1 MSAIAL
7 CCRSGGT
14 ALLKSPC
21 RRLARTVLAGAVV
34 LVLCGIAGQAEARD
48 PEDVFRGQIITSAK
62 RIPTSSKSKSAYI
75 STLRKLKT
83 VRFQEDAAKKQ
94 WKVHFAAFFRA
105 PLNNL
110 EVTIKLYDVSSG
122 RQRLLTAFEQYMD
135 KRGATSLTSQMTLER
150 EQFGVN
156 KHLMMVME
164 SRGKV
169 LAAGRF
175 AIVGKGERYSGQ
187 ADFTEEE
194 TRAEDD

>member
-1 MSAIAL
+1 M
-7 CCRSGGT
+7 
-14 ALLKSPC
+14 LKSSS
-21 RRLARTVLAGAVV
+21 RRLARTALAGAVV
-34 LVLCGIAGQAEARD
+34 LVLCGIAGQAQARD

-83 VRFQEDAAKKQ
+83 VRFQEDTAKKQ

-105 PLNNL
+105 PLNDL
-110 EVTIKLYDVSSG
+110 EVTIKIYDVSSG
-122 RQRLLTAFEQYMD
+122 PQRLLAAFEQYMD

-156 KHLMMVME
+156 KNLMMVME

-175 AIVGKGERYSGQ
+175 AIVGQGDRYSGQ
-187 ADFTEEE
+187 VDFTEEE
-194 TRAEDD
+194 TQKAADD